1 MKLWHL
7 TNLLVNAIQCRFSY
21 KEPGCTCTKKN
32 YLFCEKSNRRLEFND
47 NGFFFVCQYKKEV
60 RKCYKGS
67 GLVEAMYFLLNI
79 AVIYLIFSL
88 KKILFYY
95 NFCQKWLDTL
105 HYLLPIQIAFFSRIS
120 LPSQNPKQQTV
131 EWVSDG
137 YLTQTQQFSVI
148 TWREQTNFKWDDV
161 RFVLDQNV

>member
-21 KEPGCTCTKKN
+21 TEPCTKI
-32 YLFCEKSNRRLEFND
+32 YIYFVKSNRRLEFND
-47 NGFFFVCQYKKEV
+47 NVFFCLFVSIKRRWGNATREV
-60 RKCYKGS
+60 DWWRPCI
-67 GLVEAMYFLLNI
+67 FLPNI

-105 HYLLPIQIAFFSRIS
+105 HYLLSIQIAFFSRLS

-131 EWVSDG
+131 E
-137 YLTQTQQFSVI
+137 
-148 TWREQTNFKWDDV
+148 
-161 RFVLDQNV
+161 

>member
-21 KEPGCTCTKKN
+21 KEPGCTCTKKK

-47 NGFFFVCQYKKEV
+47 NGVFFVCQYKKEV

-88 KKILFYY
+88 KKSYFTIIFVKSGLTPCTISFLFR
-95 NFCQKWLDTL
+95 L
-105 HYLLPIQIAFFSRIS
+105 HFFQEFLYHLKTQS
-120 LPSQNPKQQTV
+120 NKQ
-131 EWVSDG
+131 
-137 YLTQTQQFSVI
+137 
-148 TWREQTNFKWDDV
+148 
-161 RFVLDQNV
+161 